1 MLKLNYSQIK
11 RIYDHIDFADDEVI
25 TSAMYDESDH
35 ELDCTIECNGQ
46 ISAYCATLTQEQAD
60 AIIGKAKLTAKM
72 LKALPK
78 KIKAA
83 IFASAVNRG
92 FWDYFDQCKWMPHL
106 HKYRY
111 YYTAFCT
118 LPKLIIFSMLPD
130 NFGTLFLN
138 VLSDLI
144 LVMIIIEHLNCRM
157 EESVDKSAYQENV
170 NTKIEPEH
178 HDNRSCQASIYG
190 I

>member
-25 TSAMYDESDH
+25 TSAIYDESDH

-92 FWDYFDQCKWMPHL
+92 FWDYFDQCKWIPHL

-111 YYTAFCT
+111 YCAGNETVYYVSQTKFAEDFDEYCDLDERKDMT
-118 LPKLIIFSMLPD
+118 QD
-130 NFGTLFLN
+130 Y
-138 VLSDLI
+138 LSLGGA
-144 LVMIIIEHLNCRM
+144 L
-157 EESVDKSAYQENV
+157 
-170 NTKIEPEH
+170 
-178 HDNRSCQASIYG
+178 
-190 I
+190 